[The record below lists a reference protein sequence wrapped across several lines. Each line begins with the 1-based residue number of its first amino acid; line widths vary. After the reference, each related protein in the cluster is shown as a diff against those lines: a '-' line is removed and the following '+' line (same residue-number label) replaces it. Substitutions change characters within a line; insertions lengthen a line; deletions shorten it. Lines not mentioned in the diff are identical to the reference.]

1 MRLTKYNNKNLEKQ
15 KKIKEKNNTPIN
27 YRTEEIFSSDEINIK
42 QKRYIINK
50 DKTKILNKRSPNL
63 IYNKIK
69 QQYTPIRKEI
79 LFNQIKNKLIK
90 EDQPI
95 NEDKFLKDNN
105 IKFSNKKKN
114 SDLSPSSSYL
124 IKNRSHYISPQREID
139 LVYIKEDNATCNN
152 NNNYYNNNFYKINN
166 TQSNFFIGKILK
178 PKNNFFHNI
187 KLSNKKNI
195 RDISPQSDCLLD
207 NNTYNKSDIYNK
219 TEDNFYKF
227 KKIIKSNNYGKNNRI
242 NDAKINRYNNH
253 KVTEIFYTRKNNSNL
268 QNEENNESSDI
279 YVDLYDNNSFFYRP
293 KHNNEL
299 TNSKIYNDRINYNNN
314 SNKKKNIIRIQQKS
328 NELMNDL
335 NNKIDDIE
343 IYKNKYPKKNKTE
356 LFSDYNPKNIKY
368 SIIKRNNNFAH
379 NNNNLTEIFDSNNY
393 NKDAIF
399 QRKPIINNNK
409 NENKEE
415 LSLNRIIVKK
425 RPLKENS
432 ISNNNAINEYKKV
445 KYKNFG
451 KGKKFEICKNISF
464 NYENKSDKIY
474 FDNEDSI
481 LEYINKKYEEDKQKT
496 YFNRKIKF
504 TGFILTKKYK
514 GKTLYDIRIE
524 DDINKINSKLKEE
537 KVEVNHELIQIS
549 FANKNIEENEFKNKI
564 NNLEKEL
571 SKYKEE
577 NDLLSKKDNL
587 KNELIKKLDKE
598 KQNLCEEIKRLNNE
612 IEKLKKINI
621 NLNNKLL
628 KAKNEIHSKN
638 YEIKNISS
646 IFIEKGKKEKI
657 FDTKNLTEGKM
668 EIYYISKNIDNSNIL
683 SINNNLSN
691 GDIENESKK
700 NILFRLSKISDIKEN
715 KLEHNDSKD
724 TIIKKNI
731 DLLNNKL
738 NNIENYD
745 KDIEE

>member
-105 IKFSNKKKN
+105 IIFSNKKKN

-139 LVYIKEDNATCNN
+139 LVYIKEDNATCN

-356 LFSDYNPKNIKY
+356 LFSDYNPKNNKY

>member
-105 IKFSNKKKN
+105 IIFSNKKKN

-139 LVYIKEDNATCNN
+139 LVYIKEDNATCN

-279 YVDLYDNNSFFYRP
+279 YADLYDNNSFFYRP

-356 LFSDYNPKNIKY
+356 LFSDYNPKNNKY

-451 KGKKFEICKNISF
+451 KGKKFEMCKNISF

>member
-105 IKFSNKKKN
+105 IIFSNKKKN

-139 LVYIKEDNATCNN
+139 LVYIKEDNATCN